1 MTNIHCHELNLTR
14 PTVSVPEVS
23 GDFVRTLIHRPAVL
37 IETLLLWQ
45 ERADERAHLASLDD
59 RLLRDMGLSRA
70 EAEREAAIPFWRA
83 S

>member
-14 PTVSVPEVS
+14 PTFSVPEIS
-23 GDFVRTLIHRPAVL
+23 GGFVHKLIHLPVTL
-37 IETLLLWQ
+37 FETLLVWQ

-70 EAEREAAIPFWRA
+70 DAEREAAIPFWRE

>member
-23 GDFVRTLIHRPAVL
+23 GDFVRTLIHLPAVL
-37 IETLLLWQ
+37 FETLLLWQ
-45 ERADERAHLASLDD
+45 GRADERAHLASLDD

-70 EAEREAAIPFWRA
+70 EAEREAATPFWRA